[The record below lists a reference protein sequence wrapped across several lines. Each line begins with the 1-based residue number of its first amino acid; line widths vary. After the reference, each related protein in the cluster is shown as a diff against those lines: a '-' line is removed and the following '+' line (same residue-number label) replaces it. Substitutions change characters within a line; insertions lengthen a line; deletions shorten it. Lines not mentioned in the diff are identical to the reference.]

1 MGVLRSGMR
10 PISFPFVSNAIRYA
24 LLILGGVICFIPLG
38 WMVSTSL
45 KTPGTEFIFPPE
57 LIPRPVVWSN
67 YIDAVTRPG
76 HPFFLYTRNSVV
88 ITLAATLGTVLTSSF
103 VAFGFARIRFR
114 GRDFWFIVLLSTL
127 MLPDVVRLIPS
138 FILFKLLG
146 WIDTLLPLIVP
157 FWFGVNAFYVFLIRQ
172 YFRTIPL
179 ELDEAALMDGA
190 AYVRIYWQVILPIS
204 GPVLG
209 AVTIFSVLSH
219 WNDFLGP
226 LIYTNSVDLR
236 TLALGLRFFM
246 SRTGTDWNQL
256 MAASILMLAPIL
268 ALFFSMQRYFIRGI
282 HMTGFGGR

>member
-10 PISFPFVSNAIRYA
+10 PLSSLILSNIVRYA
-24 LLILGGVICFIPLG
+24 LLIIGGVICFVPLG
-38 WMVSTSL
+38 WMLSTSL
-45 KTPGTEFIFPPE
+45 KMPGTEFIFPPN

-88 ITLAATLGTVLTSSF
+88 ITFLATLGTVLTSSF

-268 ALFFSMQRYFIRGI
+268 VLFFSMQRYFIRGI

>member
-1 MGVLRSGMR
+1 
-10 PISFPFVSNAIRYA
+10 
-24 LLILGGVICFIPLG
+24 
-38 WMVSTSL
+38 
-45 KTPGTEFIFPPE
+45 
-57 LIPRPVVWSN
+57 
-67 YIDAVTRPG
+67 
-76 HPFFLYTRNSVV
+76 
-88 ITLAATLGTVLTSSF
+88 
-103 VAFGFARIRFR
+103 
-114 GRDFWFIVLLSTL
+114 

-138 FILFKLLG
+138 FILFRILG

-190 AYVRIYWQVILPIS
+190 TYVRIYWQVVLPIS

>member
-1 MGVLRSGMR
+1 MR
-10 PISFPFVSNAIRYA
+10 PLSSLILSNIVRYA
-24 LLILGGVICFIPLG
+24 LLIIGGVICFVPLG
-38 WMVSTSL
+38 WMLSTSL
-45 KTPGTEFIFPPE
+45 KMPGTEFIFPPN

-88 ITLAATLGTVLTSSF
+88 ITFLATLGTVLTSSF

-268 ALFFSMQRYFIRGI
+268 VLFFSMQRYFIRGI

>member
-1 MGVLRSGMR
+1 MGVLRGGMR
-10 PISFPFVSNAIRYA
+10 FSNTTLISNTLRYSLLAI
-24 LLILGGVICFIPLG
+24 GGVICFIPLG
-38 WMVSTSL
+38 WMLSTSL
-45 KTPGTEFIFPPE
+45 KLPGTEFTFPPD
-57 LIPRPVVWSN
+57 LIPRPVIWSN
-67 YIDAVTRPG
+67 YVDAVTRPG
-76 HPFFLYTRNSVV
+76 HPFFLYARNSVV
-88 ITLAATLGTVLTSSF
+88 ITLTATFGTVLTSSF
-103 VAFGFARIRFR
+103 VAIRFARIRFR
-114 GRDFWFIVLLSTL
+114 GRDFWFIILLSTL

-190 AYVRIYWQVILPIS
+190 SYLRIYWQVLLPIS

-256 MAASILMLAPIL
+256 MAASTLMLAPIL
-268 ALFFSMQRYFIRGI
+268 VLFFSMQRYFIRGI

>member
-1 MGVLRSGMR
+1 MGVLRGGMKFSNTTL
-10 PISFPFVSNAIRYA
+10 ISNTLRYSLLAI
-24 LLILGGVICFIPLG
+24 GGVICFIPLG
-38 WMVSTSL
+38 WMLSTSL
-45 KTPGTEFIFPPE
+45 KMPGTEFTFPPD
-57 LIPRPVVWSN
+57 LIPRPVIWSN
-67 YIDAVTRPG
+67 YVDAVTRPG
-76 HPFFLYTRNSVV
+76 HPFFLYARNSVV
-88 ITLAATLGTVLTSSF
+88 ITLTATFGTVLTSSF

-190 AYVRIYWQVILPIS
+190 SYLRIYWQVLLPIS

-256 MAASILMLAPIL
+256 MAASTLMLAPIL
-268 ALFFSMQRYFIRGI
+268 VLFFSMQRYFIRGI

>member
-1 MGVLRSGMR
+1 MGVLRGGMR
-10 PISFPFVSNAIRYA
+10 FSNTTLISNTLRYSLLAI
-24 LLILGGVICFIPLG
+24 GGLICFIPLG
-38 WMVSTSL
+38 WMLSTSL
-45 KTPGTEFIFPPE
+45 KLPGTEFTFPPD
-57 LIPRPVVWSN
+57 LIPRPVIWSN
-67 YIDAVTRPG
+67 YVDAVTRPG
-76 HPFFLYTRNSVV
+76 HPFFLYARNSVV
-88 ITLAATLGTVLTSSF
+88 ITLSATFGTVLTSSF

-114 GRDFWFIVLLSTL
+114 GRDFWFIILLSTL

-190 AYVRIYWQVILPIS
+190 SYLRIYWQVLLPIS

-256 MAASILMLAPIL
+256 MAASTLMLAPIL
-268 ALFFSMQRYFIRGI
+268 VLFFSMQRYFIRGI

>member
-10 PISFPFVSNAIRYA
+10 PLSSFFVSNTLRYA
-24 LLILGGVICFIPLG
+24 LLIAGGVICFIPLG
-38 WMVSTSL
+38 WMLSTSL
-45 KTPGTEFIFPPE
+45 KMPGTEFTFPPE

-67 YIDAVTRPG
+67 YLDAVTRPG

-246 SRTGTDWNQL
+246 SRTGTDWNLL

>member
-10 PISFPFVSNAIRYA
+10 PFSSFLVSNTLRYA
-24 LLILGGVICFIPLG
+24 LLIAGGVICFIPLG
-38 WMVSTSL
+38 WMLSTSL
-45 KTPGTEFIFPPE
+45 KMPGTEFTFPPE

-190 AYVRIYWQVILPIS
+190 VYVRIYWQVILPIS

-246 SRTGTDWNQL
+246 SRTGTDWNLL

>member
-1 MGVLRSGMR
+1 MGVLRGGMR
-10 PISFPFVSNAIRYA
+10 FSNTTLISNTLRYSLLAI
-24 LLILGGVICFIPLG
+24 GGVICFIPLG
-38 WMVSTSL
+38 WMLSTSL
-45 KTPGTEFIFPPE
+45 KLPGTEFTFPPD
-57 LIPRPVVWSN
+57 LIPRPVIWSN
-67 YIDAVTRPG
+67 YVDAVTRPG
-76 HPFFLYTRNSVV
+76 HPFFLYARNSVV
-88 ITLAATLGTVLTSSF
+88 ITLSATFGTVLTSSF

-114 GRDFWFIVLLSTL
+114 GRDFWFIILLSTL

-190 AYVRIYWQVILPIS
+190 SYLRIYWQVLLPIS

-236 TLALGLRFFM
+236 TLALGLRF
-246 SRTGTDWNQL
+246 S
-256 MAASILMLAPIL
+256 
-268 ALFFSMQRYFIRGI
+268 
-282 HMTGFGGR
+282 

>member
-10 PISFPFVSNAIRYA
+10 PLSSLILSNTVRYA
-24 LLILGGVICFIPLG
+24 LLIIGGVICFVPLG
-38 WMVSTSL
+38 WMLSTSL
-45 KTPGTEFIFPPE
+45 KMPGTEFIFPPN

-88 ITLAATLGTVLTSSF
+88 ITFLATLGTVLTSSF

-268 ALFFSMQRYFIRGI
+268 VLFFSMQRYFIRGI

>member
-1 MGVLRSGMR
+1 M
-10 PISFPFVSNAIRYA
+10 
-24 LLILGGVICFIPLG
+24 
-38 WMVSTSL
+38 STSL
-45 KTPGTEFIFPPE
+45 KMPGTEFIFPPD

-190 AYVRIYWQVILPIS
+190 AYVRIYWQVLLPIS

-256 MAASILMLAPIL
+256 MAASILMLAPDTCAVFLDAKI
-268 ALFFSMQRYFIRGI
+268 FHTRHTHDWIWRSIIRSRHCERESRGK
-282 HMTGFGGR
+282 RR

>member
-1 MGVLRSGMR
+1 MGVLRSGMK
-10 PISFPFVSNAIRYA
+10 PISFPFVSNTIRYV
-24 LLILGGVICFIPLG
+24 LLIFGGVICFIPLG

-45 KTPGTEFIFPPE
+45 KMPGTEFIFPPE

>member
-1 MGVLRSGMR
+1 MGVLRGGMKFSNTTL
-10 PISFPFVSNAIRYA
+10 ISNTLRYSLLAI
-24 LLILGGVICFIPLG
+24 GGVIRFIPLG
-38 WMVSTSL
+38 WMLSTSL
-45 KTPGTEFIFPPE
+45 KMPGTEFTFPPE
-57 LIPRPVVWSN
+57 LIPRPVIWSN
-67 YIDAVTRPG
+67 YVDAVTRPG
-76 HPFFLYTRNSVV
+76 HPFFLYARNSVV
-88 ITLAATLGTVLTSSF
+88 ITLTATFGTVLTSSF

-190 AYVRIYWQVILPIS
+190 SYLRIYWQVLLPIS

-256 MAASILMLAPIL
+256 MAASTLMLAPIL
-268 ALFFSMQRYFIRGI
+268 VLFFSMQRYFIRGI

>member
-10 PISFPFVSNAIRYA
+10 PLSSSFVSNTLRYA
-24 LLILGGVICFIPLG
+24 LLICGGVICFIPLG
-38 WMVSTSL
+38 WMLSTSL
-45 KTPGTEFIFPPE
+45 KMPGTEFTFPPE

-103 VAFGFARIRFR
+103 VALGFARIRFR
-114 GRDFWFIVLLSTL
+114 GRDFWFIILLSTL

-190 AYVRIYWQVILPIS
+190 SYLRIYWQVLLPIS
-204 GPVLG
+204 GAVLG

-219 WNDFLGP
+219 WNDFLEP

-236 TLALGLRFFM
+236 TIALGLRFFM

-256 MAASILMLAPIL
+256 MAASILMLAPVL
-268 ALFFSMQRYFIRGI
+268 VLFFSMQRYFIRGI

>member
-1 MGVLRSGMR
+1 MGVLRGGMR
-10 PISFPFVSNAIRYA
+10 FSNTTLISNTLRYSLLAI
-24 LLILGGVICFIPLG
+24 GGVICFIPLG
-38 WMVSTSL
+38 WMLSTSL
-45 KTPGTEFIFPPE
+45 KLPGTEFTFPPD
-57 LIPRPVVWSN
+57 LIPRPVIWSN
-67 YIDAVTRPG
+67 YVDAVTRPG
-76 HPFFLYTRNSVV
+76 HPFFLYARNSLV
-88 ITLAATLGTVLTSSF
+88 ITLSATFGTVLTSSF

-114 GRDFWFIVLLSTL
+114 GRDFWFIILLSTL

-190 AYVRIYWQVILPIS
+190 SYLRIYWQVLLPIS

-256 MAASILMLAPIL
+256 MAASTLMLVPIL
-268 ALFFSMQRYFIRGI
+268 VLFFSMQRYFIRGI

>member
-10 PISFPFVSNAIRYA
+10 PLSSFFVSNTIRYA
-24 LLILGGVICFIPLG
+24 LLISGGVICFIPLG
-38 WMVSTSL
+38 WMLSTSL
-45 KTPGTEFIFPPE
+45 KMPGTEFTFPPE
-57 LIPRPVVWSN
+57 LIPRPIVWSN

-114 GRDFWFIVLLSTL
+114 GRAFWFIVLLSTL

-190 AYVRIYWQVILPIS
+190 SYLRIFWQVLLPIS

-219 WNDFLGP
+219 WNDFLG
-226 LIYTNSVDLR
+226 LLSTRIRLTCAHLR
-236 TLALGLRFFM
+236 LVCA
-246 SRTGTDWNQL
+246 
-256 MAASILMLAPIL
+256 
-268 ALFFSMQRYFIRGI
+268 FS
-282 HMTGFGGR
+282 

>member
-10 PISFPFVSNAIRYA
+10 PLSSSFVSNTLRYA
-24 LLILGGVICFIPLG
+24 LLICGGVICFIPLG
-38 WMVSTSL
+38 WMLSTSL
-45 KTPGTEFIFPPE
+45 KMPGTEFTFPPE

-67 YIDAVTRPG
+67 YVDAVTRPG
-76 HPFFLYTRNSVV
+76 HPFFLYARNSVV

-114 GRDFWFIVLLSTL
+114 GRDFWFIILLSTL

-190 AYVRIYWQVILPIS
+190 SYLRIYWQVLLPIS
-204 GPVLG
+204 GAVLG

-236 TLALGLRFFM
+236 TIALGLRFFM

-256 MAASILMLAPIL
+256 MAASILMLAPVL
-268 ALFFSMQRYFIRGI
+268 VLFFSMQRYFIRGI

>member
-1 MGVLRSGMR
+1 ML
-10 PISFPFVSNAIRYA
+10 
-24 LLILGGVICFIPLG
+24 
-38 WMVSTSL
+38 STSL
-45 KTPGTEFIFPPE
+45 KMPGTEFIFPPN

-76 HPFFLYTRNSVV
+76 HPFFLYARNSVV
-88 ITLAATLGTVLTSSF
+88 ITLTATFGTVLTSSF

-138 FILFKLLG
+138 FILFRILG

-190 AYVRIYWQVILPIS
+190 TYVRIYWQVVLPIS

>member
-1 MGVLRSGMR
+1 MGVLRGGMR
-10 PISFPFVSNAIRYA
+10 FSNTTLISNTLRYSLLAI
-24 LLILGGVICFIPLG
+24 GGVICFIPLG
-38 WMVSTSL
+38 WMLSTSL
-45 KTPGTEFIFPPE
+45 KLPGTEFTFPPD
-57 LIPRPVVWSN
+57 LIPRPVIWSN
-67 YIDAVTRPG
+67 YVDAVTRPG
-76 HPFFLYTRNSVV
+76 HPFFLYARNSVV
-88 ITLAATLGTVLTSSF
+88 ITLSATFGTVLTSSF
-103 VAFGFARIRFR
+103 VAFGFARLRFR
-114 GRDFWFIVLLSTL
+114 GRDFWFIILLSTL

-190 AYVRIYWQVILPIS
+190 SYLRIYWQVLLPIS

-256 MAASILMLAPIL
+256 MAASTLMLAPIL
-268 ALFFSMQRYFIRGI
+268 VLFFSMQRYFIRGI

>member
-10 PISFPFVSNAIRYA
+10 PLSSSFVSNTLRYA
-24 LLILGGVICFIPLG
+24 LLICGGVICFIPLG
-38 WMVSTSL
+38 WMLSTSL
-45 KTPGTEFIFPPE
+45 KMPGTEFTFPPE

-67 YIDAVTRPG
+67 YLDAVTRPG

-88 ITLAATLGTVLTSSF
+88 ITLTATLGTVLTSSF

-190 AYVRIYWQVILPIS
+190 SYLRIFWQVLLPIS

-256 MAASILMLAPIL
+256 MAASTLMLAPIL
-268 ALFFSMQRYFIRGI
+268 VLFFSMQRYFIRGI

>member
-1 MGVLRSGMR
+1 MGVLRGGMR
-10 PISFPFVSNAIRYA
+10 FSNTTLISNTLRYSLLAI
-24 LLILGGVICFIPLG
+24 GGVICFIPLG
-38 WMVSTSL
+38 WMLSTSL
-45 KTPGTEFIFPPE
+45 KLPGTEFTFPPD
-57 LIPRPVVWSN
+57 LIPRPVIWSN
-67 YIDAVTRPG
+67 YVDAVTRPG
-76 HPFFLYTRNSVV
+76 HPFFLYARNSVV
-88 ITLAATLGTVLTSSF
+88 ITLSATFGTVLTSSF

-114 GRDFWFIVLLSTL
+114 GRDFWFIILLSTL

-190 AYVRIYWQVILPIS
+190 SYLRIYWQVLLPIS

-256 MAASILMLAPIL
+256 MAASTLMLAPIL
-268 ALFFSMQRYFIRGI
+268 VLFFSMQRYFIRGI